1 MTNILYPA
9 DYTFG
14 TEQEDLVLPKIKEY
28 FKRDIK
34 KSEDKYAKSD
44 YFDDDYFYEMKS
56 RTNNYSK
63 YPTTMITQDKIRED
77 KPLILL
83 FNFTDGIY
91 YIKYDK
97 EKFLT
102 YEQKMFSRANVSWNE
117 KIHYY
122 IPITDLKPITV

>member
-102 YEQKMFSRANVSWNE
+102 YEQKMFSRANLEWN
-117 KIHYY
+117 KKNHLY
-122 IPITDLKPITV
+122 IPITDLQPITV

>member
-9 DYTFG
+9 DYSFG
-14 TEQEDLVLPKIKEY
+14 TNQEDLVLPKIKEY

-44 YFDDDYFYEMKS
+44 YFDDDYYYEMKS

-91 YIKYDK
+91 YIQYNK

-102 YEQKMFSRANVSWNE
+102 YDQQMFSRANVSWNE

-122 IPITDLKPITV
+122 IPITDLIQI

>member
-14 TEQEDLVLPKIKEY
+14 TKQEDLVLPKIKEY

-102 YEQKMFSRANVSWNE
+102 YEQKMFSRANLEWNE
-117 KIHYY
+117 KNHLY
-122 IPITDLKPITV
+122 IPITDLQPITV